1 MINEKSA
8 VFLALFMVACLA
20 LLSSNEYFTGSE
32 TNKPIQM
39 DALKEAS
46 NNSDDESSMDSDED
60 SNMESEAESDDDS
73 EVESID
79 QSEDSDDSE
88 ESVDSV
94 DSNDSELLKVNQEQK
109 VRGVQ
114 SNTSQQQ
121 EVSPDL
127 VKEINNNAQKK
138 IQGNNLEPVKQKGHT
153 ASSNNSGTWTEK
165 LDKNWKQ
172 SSDPNSA
179 SPNPAGPI
187 GIVDNDFASVA
198 PYNGTGK
205 ADTSVQELYN
215 SSNYLPNGDNKWADM
230 PVKVN
235 QKDLIGSTIR
245 HVGVNTIGQSLRN
258 ANLQLREEP
267 PNPQDNVSPWLN
279 TTIDRDLT
287 RKPLC

>member
-8 VFLALFMVACLA
+8 VFLALFLVACLA
-20 LLSSNEYFTGSE
+20 LFTSNEYFTGHE
-32 TNKPIQM
+32 TNKPQVM
-39 DALKEAS
+39 DAS
-46 NNSDDESSMDSDED
+46 NNSDNESSM
-60 SNMESEAESDDDS
+60 ESDDDS
-73 EVESID
+73 NVESEEESDDDSDGESID
-79 QSEDSDDSE
+79 QSEDSDESE
-88 ESVDSV
+88 EESI
-94 DSNDSELLKVNQEQK
+94 DSNDSELLKVNKDKKIRGTHQNESHQE
-109 VRGVQ
+109 
-114 SNTSQQQ
+114 

-127 VKEINNNAQKK
+127 VKEINSNAQKK

-153 ASSNNSGTWTEK
+153 PSSNNSGTWTQK

-172 SSDPNSA
+172 SSDPNSG
-179 SPNPAGPI
+179 NPEPSGPM
-187 GIVDNDFASVA
+187 GMVDNDFASVA
-198 PYNGTGK
+198 PYNGSGK

-287 RKPLC
+287 RKPLS

>member
-8 VFLALFMVACLA
+8 VFLALFLVACLA
-20 LLSSNEYFTGSE
+20 LFTSNEYFTSSE
-32 TNKPIQM
+32 TNKPQVV
-39 DALKEAS
+39 EAS
-46 NNSDDESSMDSDED
+46 SNSDDESSMDSDDESAMASYEE
-60 SNMESEAESDDDS
+60 SNE
-73 EVESID
+73 ESID
-79 QSEDSDDSE
+79 QSEESDEESEDDSV
-88 ESVDSV
+88 ESI
-94 DSNDSELLKVNQEQK
+94 DSNDSELLKVNKDQK
-109 VRGVQ
+109 IRGVQ
-114 SNTSQQQ
+114 QNERQEE

-153 ASSNNSGTWTEK
+153 PSSNNSGTWTQK

-172 SSDPNSA
+172 STDPNSA
-179 SPNPAGPI
+179 TPSPTGPT

-198 PYNGTGK
+198 PYNGSGK